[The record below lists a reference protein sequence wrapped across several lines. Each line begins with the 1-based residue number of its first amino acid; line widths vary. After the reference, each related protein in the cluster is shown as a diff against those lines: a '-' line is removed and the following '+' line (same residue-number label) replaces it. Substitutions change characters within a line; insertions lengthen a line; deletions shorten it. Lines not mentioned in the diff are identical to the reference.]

1 MIEVYFT
8 WYRCWCCFDKKILM
22 IGVWQPLSLI
32 YANQLGFTDVWF
44 SNSNLSLIRPWLHCG
59 KTRGQIW
66 FYDLLIMMLNSH
78 AQRLFGQLMGG
89 SEEIRYSGE
98 NIEYFL
104 LSLKR
109 GDSVY
114 QCVVHQTPTHQWG
127 EEDVNVSNKYESISV
142 SQHLTVG

>member
-59 KTRGQIW
+59 KTRGQG
-66 FYDLLIMMLNSH
+66 FFDLLIMMLNAH
-78 AQRLFGQLMGG
+78 AQSLVGQRLGFWRNLLFRWKYWIFSIFTRQ
-89 SEEIRYSGE
+89 SRW
-98 NIEYFL
+98 
-104 LSLKR
+104 LSLPMCSTSDPDTSVRR
-109 GDSVY
+109 G
-114 QCVVHQTPTHQWG
+114 
-127 EEDVNVSNKYESISV
+127 EDVNVSNKYESFSE
-142 SQHLTVG
+142 SQH